1 MKRIHAAHMLIPHDI
16 ETQLIRLGV
25 PSDKKWTLV
34 DMRTYSPDPILTEVR
49 IYIDAQLR
57 HALASYPMNNRFV
70 YNEEIPGG
78 TEIVIMGITQAS
90 QGDWIKMTLV
100 IDEHD

>member
-1 MKRIHAAHMLIPHDI
+1 M
-16 ETQLIRLGV
+16 RLGV

-34 DMRTYSPDPILTEVR
+34 DMRTYSPDPFLTEVR
-49 IYIDAQLR
+49 IYIDASLR

-78 TEIVIMGITQAS
+78 TEILIIGYTEAT